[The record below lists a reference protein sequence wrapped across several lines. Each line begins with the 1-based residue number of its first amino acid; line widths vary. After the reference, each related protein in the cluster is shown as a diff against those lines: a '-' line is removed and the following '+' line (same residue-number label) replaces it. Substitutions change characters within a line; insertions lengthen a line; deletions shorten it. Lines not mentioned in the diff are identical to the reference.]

1 MSRQKKTHGRS
12 ANRSVGKLARGNV
25 RVAQPNELSEAKASA
40 ADTIGVRAFIANSLV
55 LYRNGQIRA
64 ALDVV
69 IQGLKID
76 PENAVL
82 LNHLGVFAARLGDAA
97 AAETAYRRAIAANA
111 GCADNFYN
119 LGNLLKAQNRPVE
132 AESAYRSAVAAKPDF
147 ADAYNNLGNLLREQ
161 NRPDEAEA
169 AYRAAIDSKPDYAD
183 TYSNLGNL
191 LRERK
196 RLDEA
201 EAAYRK
207 AIAKRPDYAEA
218 HSNLGVLLK
227 EQKRPDEA
235 EAAYRRA
242 IALKPG
248 YAEGFS
254 NLGVLLM
261 EHKRH
266 DEAEAAFRRAIALRP
281 GHADA
286 YSNLGNLLQ
295 MLERTGEAETAY
307 RNALAA
313 NPDSADARWNL
324 SLLLLKQGRFKEGW
338 PEHEARFSPLRSNRK
353 MAPPPTSLDGGTILP
368 QWQGEPLSDRS
379 LLIWSEQG
387 LGDEIQFVRYLNL
400 FQTRGLKHLM
410 LACKPPLKNL
420 FASQNLA
427 DRVIS
432 TSEWRPER
440 AAQFDFWCYPL
451 SLPLHFSTT
460 LENLP
465 ATIPYLRA
473 EPARIKRWATHLPQS
488 AFRVGLVWKG
498 SPTHAN
504 DANRSLP
511 SLATL
516 APLWSVPGIAF
527 VSLQK
532 GAGEDEAGIDLTH
545 QPLTHLGGNIDDFA
559 DSAAILSQLDL
570 MICVDTAVAHL
581 AGALGKPCWLLLPKY
596 GTDWRWLEGRT
607 DSPWY
612 PRFMRLFRQSVD
624 GNWDSVVS
632 QLVEALE
639 VTHRYVP

>member
-1 MSRQKKTHGRS
+1 MSIQKKPLGRP
-12 ANRSVGKLARGNV
+12 ANRSVVKLARDNA
-25 RVAQPNELSEAKASA
+25 RVIQPNELSEANTPAL
-40 ADTIGVRAFIANSLV
+40 DTIGVKAFIANSLA
-55 LYRNGQIRA
+55 LYNKGQIRA

-69 IQGLKID
+69 IQGLKLD

-82 LNHLGVFAARLGDAA
+82 LNHLGVFAAKLGDAA
-97 AAETAYRRAIAANA
+97 AAETAYRRAIAADP
-111 GCADNFYN
+111 GCAENYFN
-119 LGNLLKAQNRPVE
+119 LGNLLRAQKRPVE

-147 ADAYNNLGNLLREQ
+147 ADAYSNLGNLLREQ

-169 AYRAAIDSKPDYAD
+169 AYRTAIESRPDSAD

-191 LRERK
+191 LREK
-196 RLDEA
+196 KCLDGA
-201 EAAYRK
+201 EAAYRQ

-218 HSNLGVLLK
+218 HSNLGLLLK
-227 EQKRPDEA
+227 EQKRTAEA
-235 EAAYRRA
+235 EAAYRQA

-248 YAEGFS
+248 YAEGLS

-261 EHKRH
+261 EQKRH

-286 YSNLGNLLQ
+286 YANLGNLLQ
-295 MLERTGEAETAY
+295 LLERPGEAETAY
-307 RNALAA
+307 RKALAA
-313 NPDSADARWNL
+313 KPDSADARWNL
-324 SLLLLKQGRFKEGW
+324 SLLLLKQGRFMEGW

-368 QWQGEPLSDRS
+368 QWQGEPLSGRS

-400 FQTRGLKHLM
+400 FRTRGLKQLM
-410 LACKPPLKNL
+410 LACKPPLKSL

-432 TSEWRPER
+432 TSEWRPEM
-440 AAQFDFWCYPL
+440 AEKFDFWCYPL
-451 SLPLHFSTT
+451 SLPLQFSTT

-465 ATIPYLRA
+465 ATIPYVRA
-473 EPARIKRWATHLPQS
+473 EPARVQRWATRLPQS

-511 SLATL
+511 SLASL

-545 QPLTHLGGNIDDFA
+545 QALTHLGSDIDDFA

-581 AGALGKPCWLLLPKY
+581 AGALGKPCWVLLPKY

-612 PRFMRLFRQSVD
+612 PQVMRLFRQSVD
-624 GNWDSVVS
+624 GNWDGVVS
-632 QLVEALE
+632 QLVEALK
-639 VTHRYVP
+639 VLN

>member
-1 MSRQKKTHGRS
+1 MSGQKKKLGRS
-12 ANRSVGKLARGNV
+12 ANGSGVNPAHGNARRG
-25 RVAQPNELSEAKASA
+25 QPAEFSAAKAPA
-40 ADTIGVRAFIANSLV
+40 VDTIGVKAAIASSIA
-55 LYRNGQIRA
+55 LYRKGQVRA

-69 IQGLKID
+69 VRGLAID

-97 AAETAYRRAIAANA
+97 AAEAAYRRAIAADP

-119 LGNLLKAQNRPVE
+119 LGNLLRAQKRPVE
-132 AESAYRSAVAAKPDF
+132 AESAYRSAVAARPDF
-147 ADAYNNLGNLLREQ
+147 ADAYSNLGNLLREQ
-161 NRPDEAEA
+161 NRLDEAEA

-191 LRERK
+191 LREQK
-196 RLDEA
+196 RPDEA
-201 EAAYRK
+201 EAAYRQ
-207 AIAKRPDYAEA
+207 AIAKRPGYAEA

-227 EQKRPDEA
+227 EQKRTVEA

-242 IALKPG
+242 TAVKPD

-261 EHKRH
+261 EQKRH
-266 DEAEAAFRRAIALRP
+266 DEAEAAFLRAIALRP
-281 GHADA
+281 GNADA

-295 MLERTGEAETAY
+295 MLERPKEAEAAY
-307 RNALAA
+307 RNALATK
-313 NPDSADARWNL
+313 PDCADARWNL
-324 SLLLLKQGRFKEGW
+324 SLLLLKQGRFGEGW
-338 PEHEARFSPLRSNRK
+338 RQHEARFSPLRSNRK
-353 MAPPPTSLDGGTILP
+353 MTAPPMSSGGGAILR
-368 QWQGEPLSDRS
+368 QWQGEPLSGRS
-379 LLIWSEQG
+379 LLVWPEQG

-400 FQTRGLKHLM
+400 LRTRGLKHLM

-420 FASQNLA
+420 FASQGLA

-432 TSEWRPER
+432 TSDWRPEM
-440 AAQFDFWCYPL
+440 AAEFDFWCYPL
-451 SLPLHFSTT
+451 SLPLHFATT

-473 EPARIKRWATHLPQS
+473 EPAAIRRWAPRLPPS

-511 SLATL
+511 SLASL

-532 GAGEDEAGIDLTH
+532 GAGEDEAAIDLAH
-545 QPLTHLGGNIDDFA
+545 QPLTHLGGDMNDFA
-559 DSAAILSQLDL
+559 DSAAILDQLDL

-581 AGALGKPCWLLLPKY
+581 AGALGKPCWVLLPNY

-612 PRFMRLFRQSVD
+612 PQVMRLFRQSVD

-632 QLVEALE
+632 QLVAALK
-639 VTHRYVP
+639 VVRR